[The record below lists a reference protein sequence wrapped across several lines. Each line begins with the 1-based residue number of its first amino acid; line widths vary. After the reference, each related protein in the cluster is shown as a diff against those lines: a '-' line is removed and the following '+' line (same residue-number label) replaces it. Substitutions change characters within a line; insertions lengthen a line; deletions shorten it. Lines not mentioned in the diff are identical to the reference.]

1 MINNLQFKIGNTPEV
16 SKQLTTISD
25 DRAKVNKPYET
36 YNLHMKKILDIPE
49 EEPIYIY
56 GGQKLNFY
64 NMQKAD

>member
-1 MINNLQFKIGNTPEV
+1 MVQKLNFRIGNTPEI
-16 SKQLTTISD
+16 SKELAVITT
-25 DRAKVNKPYET
+25 DRNKVVKPYET
-36 YNLHMKKILDIPE
+36 YNMQMKKILDIPE